1 MKSLH
6 QPVITLV
13 ACLSLIVI
21 TGCSNSST
29 DQPPREPQSEGPSF
43 TANVTGA
50 TIAEV
55 SGAGVVSYLPP
66 KEHDIVTGDRP
77 GYFLIANRN
86 IDLTEERGVTIT
98 FRIPDEAQPG
108 QYSLMPSD
116 PLQMGKN
123 FDVEVERM
131 EGGKLISYQNN
142 TEGTL
147 TLVDFSPDRT
157 FPEISHIKG
166 QFQFVTESNEGE
178 KISAH
183 GDVEFPLEKQVVF
196 LNTPSFFGEFPKT

>member
-1 MKSLH
+1 
-6 QPVITLV
+6 
-13 ACLSLIVI
+13 
-21 TGCSNSST
+21 
-29 DQPPREPQSEGPSF
+29 
-43 TANVTGA
+43 
-50 TIAEV
+50 
-55 SGAGVVSYLPP
+55 
-66 KEHDIVTGDRP
+66 
-77 GYFLIANRN
+77 
-86 IDLTEERGVTIT
+86 
-98 FRIPDEAQPG
+98 
-108 QYSLMPSD
+108 
-116 PLQMGKN
+116 MGKN

-131 EGGKLISYQNN
+131 EGGKLISYKNN

-183 GDVEFPLEKQVVF
+183 GDFEFPLEKQVVF

>member
-6 QPVITLV
+6 QPVFTLV
-13 ACLSLIVI
+13 VCLSLIVTI
-21 TGCSNSST
+21 GCSDSST
-29 DQPPREPQSEGPSF
+29 DQPPPEPQSEGPAF
-43 TANVTGA
+43 TANVSGA

-55 SGAGVVSYLPP
+55 SGAAIVSYLPP
-66 KEHDIVTGDRP
+66 KEHDIETGDRP

-86 IDLTEERGVTIT
+86 TDLMEERGVTIT

-108 QYSLMPSD
+108 HYILMPSD
-116 PLQMGKN
+116 PLQLGKN
-123 FDVEVERM
+123 FDVQVERM

-183 GDVEFPLEKQVVF
+183 GDFEFPLEKQVVF
-196 LNTPSFFGEFPKT
+196 LNTLSFLREFPKT